1 MDRLSCFPV
10 YSGNGDDSS
19 EPETPEGSA
28 PETAEQEREP
38 SGLAAVDSEPMAPL
52 TREEIEAL
60 RRERDELA
68 DQLLRKRADFE
79 NFRKRVERDRQAA
92 GVDAV
97 AALLKDLALTLDNL
111 DRALEVP
118 ADADTL
124 RQGVEMIRRG
134 LLSALEARGVVVE
147 DPTGQPF
154 DPSRH
159 QALSHEPAPGHAEGT
174 VVEVYQKGLSL
185 RDRLLRPALVKVAK
199 QATPLAEGTRTE
211 PEKVH

>member
-1 MDRLSCFPV
+1 VKRRGDGE
-10 YSGNGDDSS
+10 SGS
-19 EPETPEGSA
+19 EREAQEGPA
-28 PETAEQEREP
+28 PETADRERAEP

-60 RRERDELA
+60 RRERDDLA

-97 AALLKDLALTLDNL
+97 AALLKDLAPTLDNL

-118 ADADTL
+118 ADAETL

-134 LLSALEARGVVVE
+134 LLSTLESLGVLVE

-199 QATPLAEGTRTE
+199 QPTPQAEGTRTE

>member
-1 MDRLSCFPV
+1 VKRR
-10 YSGNGDDSS
+10 GDGDERPES
-19 EPETPEGSA
+19 EAPEAPAAGSA
-28 PETAEQEREP
+28 PEDKPEP
-38 SGLAAVDSEPMAPL
+38 SGLQAVDGEPLAPL

-68 DQLLRKRADFE
+68 DQLLRKRAEFE

-92 GVDAV
+92 GLDAV
-97 AALLKDLALTLDNL
+97 AALLKDLIPSLDNL
-111 DRALEVP
+111 DRALEVA
-118 ADADTL
+118 ADAESL

-134 LLSALEARGVVVE
+134 LLSVLEARGVVVE
-147 DPTGQPF
+147 DPTGAPF

-159 QALSHEPAPGHAEGT
+159 QALAHEPAPGHAEGT
-174 VVEVYQKGLSL
+174 VVEVYQKGYSF

-199 QATPLAEGTRTE
+199 QGAPESGDVRSE